1 MNSPETPTSLDK
13 QKETPN
19 DSSVS
24 KKRTYADAFGERN
37 YEMERYGQ
45 EIDNDFFETNVGH
58 DVRQ

>member
-13 QKETPN
+13 RKETPN
-19 DSSVS
+19 DLLS
-24 KKRTYADAFGERN
+24 KKRRYADAFGERN

-58 DVRQ
+58 AVKQ